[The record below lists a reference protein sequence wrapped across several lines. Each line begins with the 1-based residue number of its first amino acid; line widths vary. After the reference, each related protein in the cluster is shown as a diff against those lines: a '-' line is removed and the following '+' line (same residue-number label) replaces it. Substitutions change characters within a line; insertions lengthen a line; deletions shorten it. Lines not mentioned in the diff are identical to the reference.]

1 MFLCTHPRESIKETY
16 IKGKNKLLNNAI
28 RQTKSLIT
36 NKKYIINNIFLN
48 TVVVV
53 VCEHG
58 ESPAFKKRENW
69 R

>member
-1 MFLCTHPRESIKETY
+1 VSQHQTLPKIYDESNKEV
-16 IKGKNKLLNNAI
+16 
-28 RQTKSLIT
+28 R
-36 NKKYIINNIFLN
+36 IIN